1 VRHPLAA
8 ASATVVAAAALVAGC
23 GGGDDR
29 PVVLA
34 ASSVRA
40 PLDAAPAARASF
52 AASGTIATQLRQG
65 AAADVAVLADA
76 VLAGELAREGLIDEP
91 VAIARNAVAVLVPK
105 GNPKG
110 IRSAGDLDRA
120 GVRVAI
126 GAKGV
131 PVGDYARTALR
142 RAGADGALGNVVTEE
157 PDAAGVVGKVALGEV
172 DAGLGYASDLRAGRV
187 DGFVLP
193 AGAQPDI
200 VYSAATVRSA
210 RHPDAAR
217 AYLAWLAG
225 PRGRRAFADAGF
237 LSP

>member
-1 VRHPLAA
+1 VRRSLAGILAA
-8 ASATVVAAAALVAGC
+8 FGAAGALLAGC
-23 GGGDDR
+23 GGDDSR

-52 AASGTIATQLRQG
+52 SSSGTIATQLRQG
-65 AAADVAVLADA
+65 APADVAVLADA
-76 VLAGELAREGLIDEP
+76 GLARDLAGEGLIDTP

-105 GNPKG
+105 GNPRG
-110 IRSAGDLDRA
+110 IRSASDLERA

-126 GAKGV
+126 GAQGV
-131 PVGDYARTALR
+131 PVGDYARTALH
-142 RAGADGALGNVVTEE
+142 RAGADGALGHVVTEE

-172 DAGLGYASDLRAGRV
+172 DAGLGYASDLRGGRV

-193 AGAQPDI
+193 AAVQPDV
-200 VYSAATVRSA
+200 VYSAAIVRSA

-225 PRGRRAFADAGF
+225 PDGRRAFTEAGF